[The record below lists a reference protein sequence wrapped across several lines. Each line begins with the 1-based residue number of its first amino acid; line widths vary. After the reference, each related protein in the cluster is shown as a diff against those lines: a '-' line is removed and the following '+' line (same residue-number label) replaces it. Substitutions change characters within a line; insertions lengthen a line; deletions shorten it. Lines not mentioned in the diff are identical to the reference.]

1 MLGRI
6 TDGSD
11 YPESY
16 WFSFTGSVRP
26 WEILL
31 PLEAT
36 TTTTKSYTSAKTK
49 HATWAS
55 ITDAPQNGQVN
66 VWENNGC
73 FTGDKR
79 FLSPCWNKNNLKQP
93 KLLCQSGLLMLEDLA
108 RLGLE
113 QLKLLQMGLRL
124 YYELMLPYSMFCQ
137 ILSIILLKRP
147 ATIHVGPPWGQNS
160 LYWFQFGLAGLMLIT
175 KEKKCLLLS

>member
-36 TTTTKSYTSAKTK
+36 RTKSYTSVKTLC
-49 HATWAS
+49 ATWAL
-55 ITDAPQNGQVN
+55 ITDAPHNGQVN

-73 FTGDKR
+73 FTADEW
-79 FLSPCWNKNNLKQP
+79 FQIPCWNKNILNQP
-93 KLLCQSGLLMLEDLA
+93 KLVCQSQLFIRACLVCWFYKGLL
-108 RLGLE
+108 RLRF
-113 QLKLLQMGLRL
+113 QLDQQTLDWFKCIIKKILT
-124 YYELMLPYSMFCQ
+124 YSMICVSNIFR
-137 ILSIILLKRP
+137 IFW
-147 ATIHVGPPWGQNS
+147 TI
-160 LYWFQFGLAGLMLIT
+160 
-175 KEKKCLLLS
+175 